1 MRACEGCRKR
11 KIKCDAATTN
21 QWPCGSCVRLKQNC
35 NPPTLNY
42 DRVNGSGHI
51 SGLERVLDF
60 DHSEGS
66 GDEDYHNFA
75 GEPHVFE
82 LQTPQDHIHV
92 SQGPYNPA
100 LPPFHTPP
108 YSDKAFSQH
117 EYAYDDVATIPLPIA
132 DPPYHNN
139 STLHAPLGGIPQPY
153 NGQVWPSDSYST
165 SELSDV
171 LGDLKINE
179 TGVGM
184 CNANITRSNYSIVF
198 PLIHC

>member
-21 QWPCGSCVRLKQNC
+21 HWPCGSCVRLKQSC

-42 DRVNGSGHI
+42 DRVNGAGHI

-60 DHSEGS
+60 DNSEGS
-66 GDEDYHNFA
+66 GDDEYQNFA
-75 GEPHVFE
+75 GGSQVFE
-82 LQTPQDHIHV
+82 LQTPEDNLHV
-92 SQGPYNPA
+92 SQGPYSTG

-117 EYAYDDVATIPLPIA
+117 EYTYDDVATIPLPIT
-132 DPPYHNN
+132 DPPYRG
-139 STLHAPLGGIPQPY
+139 SGSFGATLSGLPQIS
-153 NGQVWPSDSYST
+153 NGLVWQNDSYSAQ
-165 SELSDV
+165 ELSDV

-179 TGVGM
+179 TGVGKYIFD
-184 CNANITRSNYSIVF
+184 ARGSA
-198 PLIHC
+198 